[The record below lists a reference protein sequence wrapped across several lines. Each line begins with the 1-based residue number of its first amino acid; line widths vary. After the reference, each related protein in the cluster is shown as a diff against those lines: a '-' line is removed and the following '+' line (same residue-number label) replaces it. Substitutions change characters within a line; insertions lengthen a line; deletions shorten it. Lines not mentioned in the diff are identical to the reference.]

1 MHSEP
6 VIEGYKIISKIGEG
20 ATSVVWKA
28 HQISLDRPVV
38 IKVLSDK
45 LSQEPDDIKMFISEA
60 QTTAR
65 LRHNGIV
72 QVYDFGRTKNDGRY
86 FLVMELVAGYTVGEW
101 VRRRG
106 RLKEADAIVIA
117 YHVSEAL
124 QYAWEQAHVIHCDIK
139 PDNLMVDADG
149 TIKVMDLGL
158 AHIVFAK
165 GASPAGLD
173 KDMVMGTPNYM
184 SPEQAE
190 GTGDLD
196 CRADI
201 YGLGMTLYHIV
212 TGVLPYGTGDMLAIL
227 DKQVKTPL
235 ESPQVLNPELS
246 PDITNMILKMTA
258 KNKADRFQSWSE
270 VLTANSFLLHRQRSS
285 AAAEH
290 SKPAREKAQER
301 APEPNGTAKSEAE
314 DENLFKEC
322 PFCAEPIRKKAIFCR
337 YCGKYINKSSV
348 KLRMKPVA
356 VAGPKSPGAAYEPP
370 PPQQAAGAPQ
380 PWVPQKKRSQL
391 AGNLRMVISLVL
403 ITFLV
408 YYWYNRIRYERD
420 ILTPWKR
427 IIVRQVVE
435 PLKDKAFQVEKQL
448 KNMLDNHLENS
459 EEEAPAGDNSSAE

>member
-1 MHSEP
+1 MHSDP

-28 HQISLDRPVV
+28 HQLSLDRPVV

-45 LSQEPDDIKMFISEA
+45 LSQEPEDVKMFVSEA

-72 QVYDFGRTKNDGRY
+72 QVYDFGQTKNDGRY
-86 FLVMELVAGYTVGEW
+86 FLVMEFVAGYTVGEW

-158 AHIVFAK
+158 AHIVFTQ
-165 GASPAGLD
+165 GAAPGGPD

-190 GTGDLD
+190 GTGNLD
-196 CRADI
+196 CRTDI
-201 YGLGMTLYHIV
+201 YGLGMSLYHIL
-212 TGVLPYGTGDMLAIL
+212 TGVLPYGTGDMLVIL

-235 ESPQVLNPELS
+235 ESPQVINPELS
-246 PDITNMILKMTA
+246 ADITSMILKMTA
-258 KNKADRFQSWSE
+258 KNKADRFQTWSE
-270 VLTANSFLLHRQRSS
+270 VLAANSFLLHQKRAVSGPAKNEEGRHGDAHAGQDKTKHSS
-285 AAAEH
+285 DDDD
-290 SKPAREKAQER
+290 P
-301 APEPNGTAKSEAE
+301 
-314 DENLFKEC
+314 FKEC

-337 YCGKYINKSSV
+337 YCGKYVNKASV
-348 KLRMKPVA
+348 KLRMKPVP
-356 VAGPKSPGAAYEPP
+356 VAKHPGMVPAAASEP
-370 PPQQAAGAPQ
+370 AAAAAPA
-380 PWVPQKKRSQL
+380 PAYVPRKRRSQWGGNVRMALSLILICFL
-391 AGNLRMVISLVL
+391 A
-403 ITFLV
+403 
-408 YYWYNRIRYERD
+408 YYWYNRVRYERD
-420 ILTPWKR
+420 ILTPWKK
-427 IIVRQVVE
+427 VFMRQVVE
-435 PLKDKAFQVEKQL
+435 PLKAKTYQMEKQIKERL
-448 KNMLDNHLENS
+448 EDHLEGS
-459 EEEAPAGDNSSAE
+459 ESDTREQGSTAE